1 MADNIASR
9 FLSSAQNNNSSIAFR
24 YFDASWEKVSYGEV
38 LSHAKFL
45 CAAIGDSCAG
55 EGDRVAIISENS
67 PDWCATYMA
76 ILFGRCI
83 AVPVDMQLGPQ
94 EIKNILFDADVKI
107 VFFSSKT
114 GSAVLKAIEGTAING
129 IDFDS
134 LKMPESDDTVL
145 ELAVDAAPDDLASII
160 YTSGTTGNPK
170 GVMLTHRNFCSDADA
185 VIRAGLVS
193 ENDNVLSILPMH
205 HTYPFMCTFIVPII
219 IGATVTFG
227 PGLKATELVSAIR
240 DGGVTVVV
248 GVPRLFEM
256 IRNGIVAKIKGKK
269 LASAL
274 LLKMMSLCGSI
285 RRTAHVNL
293 GKIIFSAVHENFR
306 RVRFFASGGAR
317 LDPTVMKDLEALGF
331 TVLEGYGLTE
341 TSPVIAFNPI
351 AKRMPGSVGVAMPGA
366 ELRIVDGEIAAKGPM
381 VMAGY
386 YKNIKATEE
395 VLREGWF
402 HTGDLGYIDKD
413 GYLFITGRK
422 KEVIVFS
429 SGKNIYPEDVERE
442 YLHISLIKEIAV
454 AGIEKNG
461 VVESIQAIIVPDLD
475 YARQHNIGNISET
488 LKWELNEVTSRVPE
502 YMRIRGFMLSSEPLP
517 RTSLGKLR
525 RFMLKDIMAGAA
537 SSAKAERTADAALL
551 EDEIGRK
558 VVGCINSVLNEN
570 VPVRSEDNLELD
582 LGFDSLKRIEFIS
595 SLEDAFSVSFSETFI
610 SDVQTVGD
618 VVLRIREYT
627 GEKRPDRASG
637 VTWKE
642 ILEKEPPQEDRGKT
656 WFYHSPIEKG
666 AVYLLFMG
674 LKIFFRLFFHMT
686 ITGRENI
693 TGIGPYI
700 LAANHSSYL
709 DGFVVGVAV
718 PYRTFENLY
727 FLGISKFFAGSIKQ
741 VFASVSHV
749 IPIDAEAYLNRAL
762 QMSSYVIGRGKSLCI
777 FPEGG
782 RPFGDEMLP
791 FKKGVGILAIEK
803 NIPVIP
809 VYIDGS
815 SKALPRGAAFIKPAK
830 IRVIFGRPFGVNDID
845 VKRQQPSVDEYQ
857 LFADQLRERVLA
869 LSK

>member
-1 MADNIASR
+1 
-9 FLSSAQNNNSSIAFR
+9 
-24 YFDASWEKVSYGEV
+24 
-38 LSHAKFL
+38 
-45 CAAIGDSCAG
+45 
-55 EGDRVAIISENS
+55 
-67 PDWCATYMA
+67 
-76 ILFGRCI
+76 
-83 AVPVDMQLGPQ
+83 
-94 EIKNILFDADVKI
+94 
-107 VFFSSKT
+107 
-114 GSAVLKAIEGTAING
+114 
-129 IDFDS
+129 
-134 LKMPESDDTVL
+134 
-145 ELAVDAAPDDLASII
+145 
-160 YTSGTTGNPK
+160 
-170 GVMLTHRNFCSDADA
+170 
-185 VIRAGLVS
+185 
-193 ENDNVLSILPMH
+193 
-205 HTYPFMCTFIVPII
+205 
-219 IGATVTFG
+219 
-227 PGLKATELVSAIR
+227 
-240 DGGVTVVV
+240 
-248 GVPRLFEM
+248 
-256 IRNGIVAKIKGKK
+256 
-269 LASAL
+269 
-274 LLKMMSLCGSI
+274 
-285 RRTAHVNL
+285 
-293 GKIIFSAVHENFR
+293 
-306 RVRFFASGGAR
+306 
-317 LDPTVMKDLEALGF
+317 
-331 TVLEGYGLTE
+331 
-341 TSPVIAFNPI
+341 
-351 AKRMPGSVGVAMPGA
+351 MPGA

-642 ILEKEPPQEDRGKT
+642 ILEKELPQEDRRKT
-656 WFYHSPIEKG
+656 WFYHSP
-666 AVYLLFMG
+666 
-674 LKIFFRLFFHMT
+674 
-686 ITGRENI
+686 
-693 TGIGPYI
+693 
-700 LAANHSSYL
+700 
-709 DGFVVGVAV
+709 
-718 PYRTFENLY
+718 
-727 FLGISKFFAGSIKQ
+727 
-741 VFASVSHV
+741 
-749 IPIDAEAYLNRAL
+749 
-762 QMSSYVIGRGKSLCI
+762 
-777 FPEGG
+777 
-782 RPFGDEMLP
+782 
-791 FKKGVGILAIEK
+791 
-803 NIPVIP
+803 
-809 VYIDGS
+809 
-815 SKALPRGAAFIKPAK
+815 
-830 IRVIFGRPFGVNDID
+830 
-845 VKRQQPSVDEYQ
+845 
-857 LFADQLRERVLA
+857 
-869 LSK
+869 

>member
-1 MADNIASR
+1 
-9 FLSSAQNNNSSIAFR
+9 
-24 YFDASWEKVSYGEV
+24 
-38 LSHAKFL
+38 
-45 CAAIGDSCAG
+45 
-55 EGDRVAIISENS
+55 
-67 PDWCATYMA
+67 
-76 ILFGRCI
+76 
-83 AVPVDMQLGPQ
+83 
-94 EIKNILFDADVKI
+94 
-107 VFFSSKT
+107 
-114 GSAVLKAIEGTAING
+114 
-129 IDFDS
+129 
-134 LKMPESDDTVL
+134 
-145 ELAVDAAPDDLASII
+145 
-160 YTSGTTGNPK
+160 
-170 GVMLTHRNFCSDADA
+170 
-185 VIRAGLVS
+185 
-193 ENDNVLSILPMH
+193 
-205 HTYPFMCTFIVPII
+205 
-219 IGATVTFG
+219 
-227 PGLKATELVSAIR
+227 
-240 DGGVTVVV
+240 
-248 GVPRLFEM
+248 
-256 IRNGIVAKIKGKK
+256 
-269 LASAL
+269 
-274 LLKMMSLCGSI
+274 
-285 RRTAHVNL
+285 
-293 GKIIFSAVHENFR
+293 
-306 RVRFFASGGAR
+306 
-317 LDPTVMKDLEALGF
+317 
-331 TVLEGYGLTE
+331 
-341 TSPVIAFNPI
+341 
-351 AKRMPGSVGVAMPGA
+351 
-366 ELRIVDGEIAAKGPM
+366 
-381 VMAGY
+381 
-386 YKNIKATEE
+386 
-395 VLREGWF
+395 
-402 HTGDLGYIDKD
+402 
-413 GYLFITGRK
+413 
-422 KEVIVFS
+422 
-429 SGKNIYPEDVERE
+429 
-442 YLHISLIKEIAV
+442 
-454 AGIEKNG
+454 
-461 VVESIQAIIVPDLD
+461 VPDLD
-475 YARQHNIGNISET
+475 YTRQHNIGNISET

-517 RTSLGKLR
+517 RTPLGKLR

-618 VVLRIREYT
+618 VVLRIREHT

-642 ILEKEPPQEDRGKT
+642 ILEKELPQEDRRKT